1 MMSGTAGATIRL
13 RRDTAAAWAAANP
26 VLALAE
32 PGLETDTNL
41 IKYGNGVTAWNSLP
55 YASGTFDPEAISSNL
70 IPISNGVYDIGSA
83 NLRFRD
89 LYLTGNSL
97 YIGNT
102 VITSSGNTIAINGN
116 VVAEVNDVMSDR
128 GADSNNW
135 NLITTMG
142 FYLVNRNSWAGTTGT
157 PLDSQIFVGT
167 LEVTSSTNAGE
178 TSITQIFYPGTT
190 NSNPTV
196 QFNRSN
202 WNGVWT
208 DWYRMLNQEQIVSG
222 GLF

>member
-1 MMSGTAGATIRL
+1 MSGTAGATIRL

-55 YASGTFDPEAISSNL
+55 YAGGTFNPEAIASNL
-70 IPISNGVYDIGSA
+70 LPTVNGVYDIGTSA
-83 NLRFRD
+83 LRFRD

-97 YIGNT
+97 YIGNS
-102 VITSSGNTIAINGN
+102 VITSTGNGIAIDGNTVPENNN
-116 VVAEVNDVMSDR
+116 VMTDR
-128 GADSNNW
+128 GGDSNNW
-135 NLITTMG
+135 NSITEMG

-157 PLDSQIFVGT
+157 PLDSQVFFGT

-178 TSITQIFYPGTT
+178 TSITQAFYPGTAGNT
-190 NSNPTV
+190 ATI
-196 QFNRSN
+196 QFNRNN

-208 DWYRMLNQEQIVSG
+208 AWYKMVNSQQVVSG
-222 GLF
+222 GEF

>member
-1 MMSGTAGATIRL
+1 MSGTAGATIRL

-41 IKYGNGVTAWNSLP
+41 IKYGDGVTAWNSLP
-55 YASGTFDPEAISSNL
+55 YAGGTFDPEAIASNL
-70 IPISNGVYDIGSA
+70 LPTVNGVYDIGTPA
-83 NLRFRD
+83 LRFRD

-102 VITSSGNTIAINGN
+102 VITSTDNGIAINGN
-116 VVAEVNDVMSDR
+116 TVPENNNVMTDR
-128 GADSNNW
+128 GGDSNNW
-135 NLITTMG
+135 NSITEMG

-157 PLDSQIFVGT
+157 PLDSQVFFGT

-178 TSITQIFYPGTT
+178 TSITQIFYPGTAGT
-190 NSNPTV
+190 TATV

-202 WNGVWT
+202 WDGVWT
-208 DWYRMLNQEQIVSG
+208 AWYRMVNSEQVVSG
-222 GLF
+222 GEF